1 MRIFQQLAWFFKQEW
16 KRYFLGVAA
25 LLLVAA
31 ANVIPPRI
39 IGQIVDAIS
48 TRHLTASLLW
58 GLLLLMIVTAFI
70 QYGLRFLWQK
80 TLFGSSFLLERQLRS
95 RLFAHFMR
103 MDSSFYQRHQVGD
116 LMAHATNDI
125 DAVREVTG
133 FGILSLA
140 DSIITGGSMIFAMG
154 MFVSWRLTLIAALPL
169 PLLAVMAKI
178 LGDKVHFAFA
188 KSQAAFSD
196 LNNKTQESVMGVKVI
211 KTLGEEKYDEDD
223 FNRRVNRTIKINRH
237 AYFLDALFRPLT
249 ILIMGIS
256 YVLVIIFGGVAVVH
270 GRITIGQLV
279 TFITYLAELTWPMYA
294 IGMLFNVLER
304 GSASY
309 DRIERL
315 LQEKSALK
323 PARLE
328 QAKLPHGP
336 LSFDIQRFQY
346 PDGQAPALQQVSFS
360 LQPGESLGLV
370 GPTGGGKS
378 TILRLLLRDF
388 DHYQGKITIGG
399 HDIRDFSPQLY
410 RRLTGYVPQTSFLF
424 STTIADNIRFAD
436 ISAEI
441 DQVKR
446 AAHIAAIDNDIEQ
459 LPAGYQT
466 EVGELGVSLSGGQKQ
481 RSAIARAVI
490 TDPQLLILDDALSAV
505 DAKTEQEIE
514 TQLHKARRAKS
525 TIIAASR
532 LSSVQGLDRILVVA
546 NGTILE
552 QGSHAELMANHGWY
566 YQTFTLQKQKQEL
579 RRELDN
585 E

>member
-39 IGQIVDAIS
+39 IGQVVDAIS
-48 TRHLTASLLW
+48 SRHLTAPLLL
-58 GLLLLMIVTAFI
+58 GLLLLMVVTAFV

-95 RLFAHFMR
+95 KLFAHFMK
-103 MDSSFYQRHQVGD
+103 MDSSFYQRHQIGD

-140 DSIITGGSMIFAMG
+140 DSIITGGSMILAMG
-154 MFVSWRLTLIAALPL
+154 MFVSWRLTLIAVLPL
-169 PLLAVMAKI
+169 PLLAVMAKV
-178 LGDKVHFAFA
+178 LGDKVHFAFD

-196 LNNKTQESVMGVKVI
+196 LNNKTQESVMGIKVI
-211 KTLGEEKYDEDD
+211 KTLGEKEYDEDD
-223 FNRRVNRTIKINRH
+223 FGRRVNRTIAVNRH

-249 ILIMGIS
+249 ILIMGLS
-256 YVLVIIFGGVAVVH
+256 YVLVIIFGGLAVLH
-270 GRITIGQLV
+270 NRITIGQLV

-309 DRIERL
+309 DRIDRL

-323 PARLE
+323 PARLGQTE
-328 QAKLPHGP
+328 LPHGTI
-336 LSFDIQRFQY
+336 SFDIHRFQY
-346 PDGQAPALQQVSFS
+346 PDSQTPALQEVAFS

-388 DHYQGKITIGG
+388 DRYQGQITVGD
-399 HDIRDFSPQLY
+399 HDIRDFSPETY
-410 RRLTGYVPQTSFLF
+410 RHLLGYVPQTSFLF
-424 STTIADNIRFAD
+424 STTIADNIRFAN
-436 ISAEI
+436 INAQI
-441 DQVKR
+441 GQVKR
-446 AAHIAAIDNDIEQ
+446 AAGIAAIDHDIEQ

-481 RSAIARAVI
+481 RLAIARAVI

-514 TQLHKARRAKS
+514 NHLHKARRAKS

-546 NGTILE
+546 NGTVLE

-579 RRELDN
+579 RRRLDN